1 MSMDKMGNILKAKKD
16 ELLPKL
22 QAILKEKERD
32 LICELKKHLNPSF
45 NFASPG
51 ISNFS
56 LFSNAYGFRMSVK

>member
-1 MSMDKMGNILKAKKD
+1 MDKMGNILNSQKD

-22 QAILKEKERD
+22 QAVLKEKERD

-56 LFSNAYGFRMSVK
+56 LFLSTFDFRMSVK